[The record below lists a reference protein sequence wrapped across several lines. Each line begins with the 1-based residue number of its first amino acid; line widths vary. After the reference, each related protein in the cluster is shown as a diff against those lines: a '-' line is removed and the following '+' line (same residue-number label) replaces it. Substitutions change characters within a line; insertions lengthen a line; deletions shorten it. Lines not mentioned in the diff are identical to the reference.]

1 MKKKILLLEDHPI
14 HQEVIFD
21 GLEDMGF
28 EVKRTGDVLLAKKI
42 LDDGFMPD
50 LFLFDIVIQTIK
62 NQGIQFAEELKKKP
76 EYEKIPVL
84 FITAHIDEENISDYF
99 SEESQTNVLPKPFD
113 FDQLVN
119 KIRQVLT
126 K

>member
-1 MKKKILLLEDHPI
+1 MKRKILLLEDNPI
-14 HQEVIFD
+14 HREVIFD

-28 EVKRTGDVLLAKKI
+28 EVKRVGDVLLAEKI
-42 LDDGFMPD
+42 LADGFKPD
-50 LFLFDIVIQTIK
+50 LFLFDIVIKDIK
-62 NQGIQFAEELKKKP
+62 NQGIQFAEELKKKS

-84 FITAHIDEENISDYF
+84 FITAHIDEDNISDYF
-99 SEESQTNVLPKPFD
+99 SEGSQANVLPKPFD

-119 KIRQVLT
+119 KIRLVLT